1 MGTVRAIAATAWGG
15 VDVIEV
21 VEVASRPPGRGEA
34 VVAVHATAISPFDL
48 KRAAGMMGRD
58 EDMLPLRLG
67 NEVAG
72 IVTAVGADA
81 IGFDGAPLA
90 AGDEVL
96 GHWLPGAQADEITV
110 PADTL
115 LRKPSALGF
124 AEAAGLLGS
133 GTTAVHTLDA
143 ARVHDGDVVLV
154 HGVSGAV
161 GGMVA
166 QLANLRGARV
176 IGTASPGRHQRLRA
190 MGVQPV
196 AYGDGLGERVRAL
209 APGGVS
215 AAVDTVGTDEAITV
229 SLELVADPA
238 RVVTIA
244 NYQAALAAGAQA
256 LGPGPETERVRTAAR
271 LDLVR
276 LAAAGR
282 LAVTVAGEF
291 PLEQAR
297 AAYTVLA
304 GGHSGG
310 KLVLRPTPSPASR
323 SSRSV

>member
-1 MGTVRAIAATAWGG
+1 MVRAIAATAWRG
-15 VDVIEV
+15 VDAIEV
-21 VEVASRPPGRGEA
+21 MEVASRPPGRDEV

-58 EDMLPLRLG
+58 ERVLPLRLG
-67 NEVAG
+67 NEAAG
-72 IVTAVGADA
+72 VVTAVGADA
-81 IGFDGAPLA
+81 VGFDGVPLA
-90 AGDEVL
+90 VGDEVL
-96 GHWLPGAQADEITV
+96 GHWLPGAQADEVTL
-110 PADTL
+110 PAGVL
-115 LRKPSALGF
+115 LRKPSSLSF

-133 GTTAVHTLDA
+133 GTAAVHTLEA

-166 QLANLRGARV
+166 QLARLRGARV

-196 AYGDGLGERVRAL
+196 GYGDGLSERVRAL

-215 AAVDTVGTDEAITV
+215 AAIDTVGTNEAIAV
-229 SLELVADPA
+229 SLELVADPS

-244 NYQAALAAGAQA
+244 NFQAALAAGAQA
-256 LGPGPETERVRTAAR
+256 LGPGPDTERIRTAAR

-282 LAVTVAGEF
+282 LVVTIAAEY
-291 PLEQAR
+291 PLERAR
-297 AAYTVLA
+297 AAYAVLA
-304 GGHSGG
+304 GGHPGG
-310 KLVLRPTPSPASR
+310 KLVLRPTPSTPSR
-323 SSRSV
+323 SI